1 MAVQIVNPRIRG
13 FICTNAHPAG
23 CHANVLNQIDAVKRG
38 FVGKSAVGKRGDG
51 GSGVSASGSTGL
63 NALVIG
69 ASTGYGLASRIAL
82 TWGYGA
88 KTLGLLFERPAD
100 SRRTATAGYY
110 NTVAFHQQASRDGFF
125 AESLNGDAF
134 SDAMKAEAIG
144 RVRENLGPIDML
156 VYSIAAPRRIHPRT
170 GASHQSVLKPIDTS
184 YTGKTIDLNREVVVP
199 VTIES
204 ASEAEIADT
213 VAVMGGEDLGMWV
226 SALAAEDLL
235 AQKVTVV
242 AYTYIGS
249 PLTWPIYRDGTIG
262 RAKDDLKAR
271 VDALDERLVKEL
283 GGHAYISVNKAVV
296 TQASAAIPVVPLY
309 ISILYDIMNAQ
320 GINEA
325 PIEQMQRLFAEHLGP
340 GLQPQLDSERYIR
353 LDDRELQ
360 ADVTA
365 AVTERWEQI
374 DTDNFHELSDYA
386 GFRRRFRNLFGFEV
400 DGVDYDAAVETELA
414 F

>member
-1 MAVQIVNPRIRG
+1 MAVQIVKPRIRG

-23 CHANVLNQIDAVKRG
+23 CHANVQHQIEVVQRG
-38 FVGKSAVGKRGDG
+38 FADNGVLSKRAAGDR
-51 GSGVSASGSTGL
+51 GL

-88 KTLGLLFERPAD
+88 KTLGLLYERPAD
-100 SRRTATAGYY
+100 SRRTASAGYY
-110 NTVAFHQQASRDGFF
+110 NTVAFHRQANQDGFF

-134 SDAMKAEAIG
+134 SDQMKQEAIG
-144 RVRENLGPIDML
+144 SIREHLGPLDIL

-170 GASHQSVLKPIDTS
+170 GDSHQSVLKPIGAP
-184 YTGKTIDLNREVVVP
+184 YTGKTIDLNREAVAP
-199 VTIES
+199 VTIEPAS
-204 ASEAEIADT
+204 AAEIADT
-213 VAVMGGEDLGMWV
+213 IAVMGGEDLGMWV
-226 SALAAEDLL
+226 AALTEEGLL
-235 AQKVTVV
+235 APEVTVV

-262 RAKDDLKAR
+262 KAKDDLKAR
-271 VDALDERLVKEL
+271 VDALDERLAKEL

-325 PIEQMQRLFAEHLGP
+325 PIEQMQRLFSQHLGP

-360 ADVTA
+360 EDVTA
-365 AVTERWEQI
+365 AVTERWAQI
-374 DTDNFHELSDYA
+374 NTDNFHELSDYA

-400 DGVDYDAAVETELA
+400 DGVDYETTVETELE

>member
-1 MAVQIVNPRIRG
+1 MAVQIVKPRIRG

-23 CHANVLNQIDAVKRG
+23 CHANVQHQIEVVQRG
-38 FVGKSAVGKRGDG
+38 FADNGVLSKRAAGDK
-51 GSGVSASGSTGL
+51 GL

-88 KTLGLLFERPAD
+88 KTLGLLYERPAD
-100 SRRTATAGYY
+100 SRRTASAGYY
-110 NTVAFHQQASRDGFF
+110 NTVAFHRQANQDGFF

-134 SDAMKAEAIG
+134 SDQMKQEAIG
-144 RVRENLGPIDML
+144 SIREHLGPLDIL

-170 GASHQSVLKPIDTS
+170 GDSHQSVLKPIGAP
-184 YTGKTIDLNREVVVP
+184 YTGKTIDLNREAVVP
-199 VTIES
+199 VTIEPAS
-204 ASEAEIADT
+204 AAEIADT
-213 VAVMGGEDLGMWV
+213 IAVMGGEDLEMWV
-226 SALAAEDLL
+226 AALTEEGLL
-235 AQKVTVV
+235 APEVTVV

-262 RAKDDLKAR
+262 KAKDDLKAR
-271 VDALDERLVKEL
+271 VDALDERLAKEL

-325 PIEQMQRLFAEHLGP
+325 PIEQMQRLFSQHLGP

-360 ADVTA
+360 EDVTA
-365 AVTERWEQI
+365 AVTERWAQI
-374 DTDNFHELSDYA
+374 NTDNFHELSDYA

-400 DGVDYDAAVETELA
+400 DGVDYETTVETELE